1 MNRCVGFDYQ
11 KSKWNMRTETIS
23 FRAYRDPK
31 KRNLCAERIGNCVE
45 RWVQTEGYA
54 VTDGPAE
61 PFGAPQNLILP
72 SEAPAIQRQLR
83 EHEPLYLWRY
93 PLAFRLQLWRQGWD
107 FVVRQGILHTGTPG
121 GALELRQKL
130 LYSALDDLIV
140 ATHPRLLIGPLDNQA
155 PPGHLSAAL
164 RELSAWQLRYLEPA
178 IAEETPSA
186 RLLQPGQRAILHA
199 LSTGGLL
206 IQLLA

>member
-1 MNRCVGFDYQ
+1 
-11 KSKWNMRTETIS
+11 MRAEIIS
-23 FRAYRDPK
+23 FRAYRDPA
-31 KRNLCAERIGNCVE
+31 KRNCCAEQLGACVE
-45 RWVQTEGYA
+45 RWLQMAVYA

-61 PFGAPQNLILP
+61 PFGVPQNLIPP
-72 SEAPAIQRQLR
+72 SEAPALQRQLL

-107 FVVRQGILHTGTPG
+107 FVVRQGILHTGTPS
-121 GALELRQKL
+121 GALELRQEF

-140 ATHPRLLIGPLDNQA
+140 ATKPRLLIGPLDDQA

-164 RELSAWQLRYLEPA
+164 RELSTWQLRYLDPA